1 MTTFAERGLDLRGL
15 LQGTVAIV
23 TGASRG
29 IGAAAAWTFARA
41 GAAVVLAARG
51 EDTLLELAD
60 RIGSEGGR
68 ATAVATDVTE
78 PEAVERLVARA
89 METYGRLN
97 AAFNNAG
104 EGALQGPL
112 ADVEPEDFDR
122 VLDVHLRGTFLCLR
136 SEIPAMLQSGGGSIV
151 NMTST
156 AGVGGWRGLGAYVA
170 AKHGVVGLTRSAALD
185 YAAQGI
191 RINAVAPGPIM
202 NDRIASLSDEQ
213 REPIARAV
221 PMHRIGTP
229 DEVAATVAWLCSDA
243 ASYITGA
250 VVPVDGGQLAEI

>member
-1 MTTFAERGLDLRGL
+1 MSSPRDSSGAGPAGAGQVPVTRNMRSVVRWAAVRSRAGVVWREEDSMTTFAERGLDLRGL

-122 VLDVHLRGTFLCLR
+122 VL
-136 SEIPAMLQSGGGSIV
+136 
-151 NMTST
+151 
-156 AGVGGWRGLGAYVA
+156 
-170 AKHGVVGLTRSAALD
+170 
-185 YAAQGI
+185 
-191 RINAVAPGPIM
+191 
-202 NDRIASLSDEQ
+202 
-213 REPIARAV
+213 
-221 PMHRIGTP
+221 
-229 DEVAATVAWLCSDA
+229 
-243 ASYITGA
+243 
-250 VVPVDGGQLAEI
+250 